1 MIGEVCEHALAR
13 RAWGIEGG
21 YPPWQAG
28 PEIERADGTR
38 TPLPVADWTRARPG
52 DASIVERCAGPTLD
66 VGSGPGRLTT
76 ALAER
81 GVPALGIDIAP
92 YAVHVAR
99 TAGALTL
106 VRDIFGPLPGHGRW
120 KTVLLADGNIGIGG
134 DPVALLRRVMELL
147 GPLGQALV
155 EVQSPGAPLRVER
168 VRLRAAGKIG
178 AWFPWAYV
186 GADQITELATK
197 AGLRA
202 AESWSAHDR
211 WFTALIVA

>member
-1 MIGEVCEHALAR
+1 M
-13 RAWGIEGG
+13 
-21 YPPWQAG
+21 
-28 PEIERADGTR
+28 
-38 TPLPVADWTRARPG
+38 
-52 DASIVERCAGPTLD
+52 
-66 VGSGPGRLTT
+66 

-106 VRDIFGPLPGHGRW
+106 VRDIFGPLPGYGRW
-120 KTVLLADGNIGIGG
+120 MTVLLADGNIGIGG
-134 DPVALLRRVMELL
+134 DPVALLRRTRELL
-147 GPLGQALV
+147 CPQGQALV
-155 EVQSPGAPLRVER
+155 EVQLPGAPLRVDR

-186 GADQITELATK
+186 GADHITELATK

-211 WFTALIVA
+211 WFTALKVV